1 MSPIRAKDILRQLK
15 ADLIG
20 KDSYR
25 GVTLTYSWLA
35 NQVGHFALGFIPT
48 IVLYF
53 YLVKHTTMQKPIY
66 IAPMIVSAFWFLF
79 ELWNVLGPLATKRK
93 STSPLIYMPRGKYVF
108 PPAWGNLVFDTF
120 TDLCF
125 FWLGACAATLP
136 IGYYPPIP
144 FIAIGLIAIL
154 MYPIYYWYVTKMY
167 MQSALYPFQFRL
179 AQFATDINATEKVK
193 VYEFLNR
200 NNGRKH
206 LLIFGS
212 NTSGT
217 TGLAVGIATEKSIR
231 HHKCTYTTTMKL
243 FAMCTQTD
251 TDILSAEANL
261 WTWRT
266 CSFLLIDDI
275 NPGSSVQNVITPQTF
290 LAMITTPGQNNTID
304 IANKSVIWVMGKDDS
319 TSSTW
324 LTFLQSLGISPQ
336 DILVVDIT

>member
-1 MSPIRAKDILRQLK
+1 MSRIRAKEILRQLK

-108 PPAWGNLVFDTF
+108 PPAWGNLAFDTF

-136 IGYYPPIP
+136 IGYHLPIP
-144 FIAIGLIAIL
+144 FIAIGLVATL

-179 AQFATDINATEKVK
+179 AQFATDITATEKDK

-212 NTSGT
+212 NTSET
-217 TGLAVGIATEKSIR
+217 TSLAVGIATERSIR
-231 HHKCTYTTTMKL
+231 HHTCTYTTAMKL
-243 FAMCTQTD
+243 FTMCAQT
-251 TDILSAEANL
+251 TASILNADKNL
-261 WTWRT
+261 WAWRE
-266 CSFLLIDDI
+266 CSLLVIDDI

-290 LAMITTPGQNNTID
+290 LAMITTSGPTNTN
-304 IANKSVIWVMGKDDS
+304 ALVGKSVIWVMGQQNA
-319 TSSTW
+319 TPNNW
-324 LTFLQSLGISPQ
+324 PAMLQSLGVKQ
-336 DILVVDIT
+336 QNILAVNIT